1 MRPLLACMAVLALLL
16 CPAGA
21 LAQSAGDEQYA
32 DPFGEVDDGKDD
44 RDQGGGGGG
53 GNSGAGGDSG
63 ATAGTPEAAA
73 PTGEPLAS
81 ADTEVAAAGETAGA
95 QLPRT
100 GLPAL
105 LLAGAGALLAAAG
118 LALRMRL

>member
-21 LAQSAGDEQYA
+21 FAQSAGDEQYA
-32 DPFGEVDDGKDD
+32 DPFGEVEDREAG
-44 RDQGGGGGG
+44 RDQGGGGG
-53 GNSGAGGDSG
+53 GNSGAGGESG
-63 ATAGTPEAAA
+63 ATEQTPEAAA

-81 ADTEVAAAGETAGA
+81 VETGVATAEEAAGA

-100 GLPAL
+100 GLPLL
-105 LLAGAGALLAAAG
+105 LLAGAGALLATG
-118 LALRMRL
+118 GFALRRRL